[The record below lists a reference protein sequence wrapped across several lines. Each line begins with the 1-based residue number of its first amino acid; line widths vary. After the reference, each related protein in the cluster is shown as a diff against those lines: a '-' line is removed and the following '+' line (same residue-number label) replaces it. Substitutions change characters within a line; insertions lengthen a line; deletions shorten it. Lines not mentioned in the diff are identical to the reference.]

1 VDRDGRRSAAA
12 GRLPFSAVSDAR
24 PEPETPATGRR
35 WGALEGILALVT
47 AIGLTLF
54 AGIPQVVIGDDTG
67 TAEVTGN
74 AISMVLQNLIFVA
87 APIALLAVM
96 GHRIG
101 RRDLGWR
108 GPRRTWLAIG
118 LLVGAAVAYLVLSSG
133 LAHLLGVADEQDE
146 LPDKLGVNVSAL
158 AGIVIGLAVTVLAP
172 IGEETLLRGVVY
184 PGLRTTFG
192 RIAPGW
198 LAIALAAVID
208 GLLFG
213 ALHAAGTDVGF
224 LPILALFG
232 AVLCLLYQ
240 WTGSL
245 YLPIVLHATNNTV
258 AITQAADWSAGQ
270 GIALWVA
277 AMAIL
282 ALLGVGVRRGAGDA
296 PFLPAR

>member
-1 VDRDGRRSAAA
+1 M
-12 GRLPFSAVSDAR
+12 SDAR
-24 PEPETPATGRR
+24 SGPDHPPTGRR

-54 AGIPQVVIGDDTG
+54 AGIPAVVIGEDSG

-74 AISMVLQNLIFVA
+74 AISMLLQNVIFVG
-87 APIALLAVM
+87 APIALLGVM
-96 GHRIG
+96 GYRATRG
-101 RRDLGWR
+101 DLGWR
-108 GPRRTWLAIG
+108 APRRTWLAIG
-118 LLVGAAVAYLVLSSG
+118 LLVAAAVTYLLLSAG
-133 LAHLLGVADEQDE
+133 LAHLLGVADEQDD
-146 LPDKLGVNVSAL
+146 LPDELGVNVSAL
-158 AGIVIGLAVTVLAP
+158 AAIVIGLAVTVLAP

-192 RIAPGW
+192 KVAPGW
-198 LAIALAAVID
+198 LAIALAAIID

-213 ALHAAGTDVGF
+213 ALHAAGTDIGF

-232 AVLCLLYQ
+232 AILCLLYQ

-258 AITQAADWSAGQ
+258 AITQAADWSAAQ
-270 GIALWVA
+270 GLALWVV

-282 ALLGVGVRRGAGDA
+282 TGLALGIRRGAGDG
-296 PFLPAR
+296 PLLPAR